1 MLLQEILE
9 RCNLSAVSQEALA
22 SGPRYTFCSGDV
34 CTTGDYVLMDVAAA
48 SMLVFFHTH
57 RMKKLNTSDHL
68 SLTVS
73 LLYDVC
79 KCTQSDSSTYKRIDW
94 VEARK
99 SGAREVF
106 TAKVQASLASGSGR
120 I

>member
-1 MLLQEILE
+1 
-9 RCNLSAVSQEALA
+9 
-22 SGPRYTFCSGDV
+22 
-34 CTTGDYVLMDVAAA
+34 MDVAAA
-48 SMLVFFHTH
+48 SMLVSCCTH
-57 RMKKLNTSDHL
+57 YIDLNTSDHL
-68 SLTVS
+68 PLTVS